1 MEHLYYKLEIDSAK
15 ELWKSLNSL
24 PYECSIMNAH
34 THIFCFIDFP
44 TQFRCRLKTT
54 LFYTDISSNTDISA
68 KEKNEILNWKCAL
81 ITKQATEQKR
91 REKYL
96 NKKKAHDHY
105 ECVLDL
111 HYLRLAMNKYNR
123 IIILSFL
130 KTRRQFFFSLHTNDH
145 GPSTR
150 RTPSTR
156 FWLTPYQVY

>member
-1 MEHLYYKLEIDSAK
+1 MEHLYYKLEIDSSK

-34 THIFCFIDFP
+34 TYILFHWFPNSIPVLFENHTILHRHQQQYRYFEKGKKCDFELKVRTVIKTGNRTKASRKIF
-44 TQFRCRLKTT
+44 
-54 LFYTDISSNTDISA
+54 
-68 KEKNEILNWKCAL
+68 
-81 ITKQATEQKR
+81 EQ
-91 REKYL
+91 
-96 NKKKAHDHY
+96 KKAHDHY

-123 IIILSFL
+123 IIILSFS
-130 KTRRQFFFSLHTNDH
+130 KTRRQFFFFLHSNDH